1 MWPIFGIDLNAPET
15 VVVDLWYQPFLLNAT
30 ETVVVYRGLPTF
42 EGGAFHSCQ
51 EYASYYRPSSAILQD
66 TASSAAQRSAAALP
80 DAAGVREGDPT
91 LGSTH
96 IEVYGEVKFEV
107 TRRRS

>member
-1 MWPIFGIDLNAPET
+1 MGLAKEGAAPAG
-15 VVVDLWYQPFLLNAT
+15 PG
-30 ETVVVYRGLPTF
+30 RGGPPP
-42 EGGAFHSCQ
+42 GG
-51 EYASYYRPSSAILQD
+51 
-66 TASSAAQRSAAALP
+66 
-80 DAAGVREGDPT
+80 DAT